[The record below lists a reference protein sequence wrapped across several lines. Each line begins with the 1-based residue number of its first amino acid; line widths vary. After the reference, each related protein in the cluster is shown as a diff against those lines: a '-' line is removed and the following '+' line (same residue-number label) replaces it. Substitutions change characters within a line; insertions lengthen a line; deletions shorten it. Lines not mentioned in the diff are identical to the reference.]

1 MHNIYIQKILMYITI
16 NRGKDVGIFI
26 TMISLRS
33 IVSQNVSEENFWDSQ
48 RLLKSF
54 LG

>member
-1 MHNIYIQKILMYITI
+1 MYITI

-33 IVSQNVSEENFWDSQ
+33 IVSQNVSEENFKIVKD
-48 RLLKSF
+48 F
-54 LG
+54 LSLFSVKKHIKKYS